1 MIIILILSFR
11 VGTSKIKKDHPTMS
25 NTKILII
32 QQCPTLTQNQTLH
45 LLHCNLKEKDVRRKI
60 NSKNRIILICQK
72 LGSAGP
78 VQKKIEFQQKN

>member
-11 VGTSKIKKDHPTMS
+11 VGTSKYKKNTDHPTMS

-45 LLHCNLKEKDVRRKI
+45 LLHCNLKEKDIRRKI
-60 NSKNRIILICQK
+60 NSKK
-72 LGSAGP
+72 SAL
-78 VQKKIEFQQKN
+78 F